1 VVSLKAVSRG
11 AIFLHQGT
19 EGEDMNDAPYPV
31 GASASF
37 REVLRVAWDEA
48 GDFPGRWIAGPQTS
62 AWTDGPPPR
71 MRAPIRVRALPTG
84 DIAVLAKDP
93 AYFADGPATVRR
105 YSAQGELRAALRVE
119 PPSGV
124 QGEVWRITD
133 FLADAAGAVYL
144 LETLAGDA
152 GLHHSLRK
160 LDSSGAVVWAR
171 AGSYADDEM
180 DIARLRGNFGQLLTD
195 ASGAVYLAATRHRGL
210 VARLDPASGEPQPY
224 ADWGEWTGEVFMDG
238 EGRLYYVRYDP
249 ESRRRGWAC
258 YDPRTRSEE
267 VYEGDESAYAL
278 FDITF
283 GTDARGRCYSA
294 MGMHLA
300 CLTREAE
307 PLWQEQIDNVVVA
320 DGGALYASQSRP
332 AGAGAEVVIKRWEA
346 DGAYAGEMVLS
357 VPSPPA
363 RESLTRWRLVSL
375 DDAGRF
381 HVRGGAAG
389 EEAELVYSTRG
400 ELEAVTQPAPDSPE
414 TEFSLSG
421 SRDWSV
427 DLEGGVYLS
436 VLGPLA
442 FHLLRL
448 TVGDA
453 PHLEDETGTTR
464 H

>member
-31 GASASF
+31 GASASL

-48 GDFPGRWIAGPQTS
+48 GDFPGRWVAGPQTS
-62 AWTDGPPPR
+62 VWTGGPPPR
-71 MRAPIRVRALPTG
+71 MRAPVRVRALPTG

-93 AYFADGPATVRR
+93 AYFPEGPLVVHR
-105 YSAQGELRAALRVE
+105 YSARGELRGVTRAVA
-119 PPSGV
+119 PPYAHAGWHV
-124 QGEVWRITD
+124 AD
-133 FLADAAGAVYL
+133 FLADAGGNIYL
-144 LETLAGDA
+144 LETLYGDA
-152 GLHHSLRK
+152 GSRNVLRK
-160 LDSSGAVVWAR
+160 LDAGGAVVWAR
-171 AGSYADDEM
+171 TGSYADDGM
-180 DIARLRGNFGQLLTD
+180 DIARLRGNFAQLLTD
-195 ASGAVYLAATRHRGL
+195 AGGAVYLAATRHRGL
-210 VARLDPASGEPQPY
+210 VARLDPASGEPEPY
-224 ADWGEWTGEVFMDG
+224 ADWGDWTGEVFMDG
-238 EGRLYYVRYDP
+238 EGRLYYIRYDP

-258 YDPRTRSEE
+258 YDPRTRSEA

-294 MGMHLA
+294 MGTRLA

-320 DGGALYASQSRP
+320 DGGALYASESRP
-332 AGAGAEVVIKRWEA
+332 AGAGAEVVVRRWEA
-346 DGAYAGEMVLS
+346 DGAYAGEMVLT

-363 RESLTRWRLVSL
+363 SESLKRWHLVSL
-375 DDAGRF
+375 GDGGRL

-389 EEAELVYSTRG
+389 EEAELVYSPRG

-421 SRDWSV
+421 SRAWSV

-448 TVGDA
+448 TVGAA
-453 PHLEDETGTTR
+453 PRLEETGTTR